1 MITFTIQVTET
12 KPGTCAADMALNVAP
27 DATDMEHQMSKALDC
42 GIRQTLLLVAQKAR
56 GGEIIEGNE
65 IEQFVKA
72 ALERAR
78 R

>member
-12 KPGTCAADMALNVAP
+12 KPGTCAADMALDVPP
-27 DATDMEHQMSKALDC
+27 DAADMEHQMSKALDC
-42 GIRQTLLLVAQKAR
+42 GIRQTLMLVAQKAK

-72 ALERAR
+72 ALERATR
-78 R
+78 